1 MTTPQLTEDK
11 IKIDAAANSN
21 PVANGSAKATCTQAP
36 AGPKNKNHQTLGEED
51 ISMDDIDTGSG
62 PHENGTGGPTQA
74 NEEYRYSSSSTS
86 QPGSRSSS
94 GNTEYREGEIDD
106 FPYDDEF
113 EDEDKSFVSDL
124 RGGGKGIRSA
134 RTSISSLPGSVVVFP
149 NNKSGGNGHLS
160 RGDYRQ
166 DININTADRNPI
178 FESPLSGGR
187 VRSKKKIAKDGRYS
201 YAPQV
206 RDLDSPFRHPSSV
219 RAMQMGDEDYYDDGC
234 MDDGN
239 YFSSPPSR
247 NSRMGGRQHGSP
259 RMSDVSFRSRPM
271 SPSDQRSYHTSP
283 PQPIQPSKEYAL
295 VLLHC
300 TLLPP
305 CFPLSLPPGLPPP
318 SKELLKEILPDAY
331 WTRWKLLEEKIGS
344 TGLLRDRGI
353 LISHPQEAYDL
364 LEERLLETLGL
375 TRPRLAYGHFI
386 GGEDDTDEDEHV
398 TEDEDEDN
406 DTETGCVK
414 HKCQDCGQKV
424 IKNRDGIEKKW
435 EVRVYAANGLMGQ
448 GAWSAAWK
456 EMEKVDVEVGLCLP
470 TKLRNELELR
480 LTQEI
485 LKPEVKVKDFPLRAS
500 KSGEIPSVRPQS
512 QIDGLDEPPQAKPAA
527 KSPAR
532 ERGRIASIPKSTQ
545 YPGDDVNLWKALF
558 NYIRIVCRG
567 NQLPIMT
574 VFLVLL
580 ALLTPSPYHFLG
592 HSSSDVTMPQLD
604 TISLDQASITPM
616 PTSKVEAVSQPPA
629 SSGEIVESS
638 LPVRQEL
645 PTASYSGDSSQETV
659 STQLDSSA
667 SHPKSQEQKT
677 SSELDTLLDENPS
690 AETIAS
696 TQSGLPIS
704 GYQQPN
710 DTTMP
715 SQPEEPA
722 FSVPS
727 ASSDYSTQQDQPS
740 PSFTPSSSSYATSST
755 SPTLRPVE
763 NGDQPEDTQ
772 DFLHFSVPQD
782 HIPISTDAAAPEVE
796 IARDEI
802 FESVPKPPQS
812 TPAPTPAAMEKE
824 NGLPFQS
831 SPHEKVVHADSKPST
846 DEEDQ

>member
-21 PVANGSAKATCTQAP
+21 PVDNGSAKATCTQAP
-36 AGPKNKNHQTLGEED
+36 AGPKNKNQTLGEAD

-74 NEEYRYSSSSTS
+74 KEEYRYSSSSTS
-86 QPGSRSSS
+86 QPGSRGSS
-94 GNTEYREGEIDD
+94 GNTEYGEGEIDD

-149 NNKSGGNGHLS
+149 SNKPAGSGQLA

-166 DININTADRNPI
+166 NINTNASDRNPM

-187 VRSKKKIAKDGRYS
+187 VRSKKNIAKDGRYS
-201 YAPQV
+201 YAPHV

-247 NSRMGGRQHGSP
+247 NGRMGGRQHGSP

-271 SPSDQRSYHTSP
+271 SPSDQRSYHASP

-295 VLLHC
+295 ILLHC

-386 GGEDDTDEDEHV
+386 GGEDDTDEDEQV
-398 TEDEDEDN
+398 TEDEDESN
-406 DTETGCVK
+406 DTETGCVR

-424 IKNRDGIEKKW
+424 IKNRDGVEKKW

-470 TKLRNELELR
+470 TKLRNELEQKLA
-480 LTQEI
+480 QEMV
-485 LKPEVKVKDFPLRAS
+485 KPEAKVKDFPLQESKAS
-500 KSGEIPSVRPQS
+500 DIPSARLQS
-512 QIDGLDEPPQAKPAA
+512 QIDGLDEPPQAKPTA

-532 ERGRIASIPKSTQ
+532 ERGRIASTPKSTQ
-545 YPGDDVNLWKALF
+545 YSRDDVNLWKALF

-580 ALLTPSPYHFLG
+580 ALLTPSPYHLFG
-592 HSSSDVTMPQLD
+592 HSPDVTIPQPD
-604 TISLDQASITPM
+604 TISLDQAPIMPM
-616 PTSKVEAVSQPPA
+616 PTSQAEAVSQPPV
-629 SSGEIVESS
+629 SSEEIVESS
-638 LPVRQEL
+638 LPVIQGL
-645 PTASYSGDSSQETV
+645 PTASYSEASSLETV
-659 STQLDSSA
+659 SAQLDSSA
-667 SHPKSQEQKT
+667 SHPRFQEQKP
-677 SSELDTLLDENPS
+677 SSDLDLLLDENPS
-690 AETIAS
+690 AETIVS
-696 TQSGLPIS
+696 TQSGLPVS
-704 GYQQPN
+704 GYQQPK
-710 DTTMP
+710 DTMIP
-715 SQPEEPA
+715 SQSNEPA
-722 FSVPS
+722 SPVPP
-727 ASSDYSTQQDQPS
+727 ASPDYPTQQDQPS
-740 PSFTPSSSSYATSST
+740 PSPIPSSSSYATSSA
-755 SPTLRPVE
+755 SPSLPPVG
-763 NGDQPEDTQ
+763 NGEQPVDTQ
-772 DFLHFSVPQD
+772 DFLHSSVSQG
-782 HIPISTDAAAPEVE
+782 HAPISTDGAVPKVEVT
-796 IARDEI
+796 RDET
-802 FESVPKPPQS
+802 FESVPVPPQS
-812 TPAPTPAAMEKE
+812 TPAPTSAAMEKGNE
-824 NGLPFQS
+824 LPFL
-831 SPHEKVVHADSKPST
+831 SPHEKVVHADSEPST

>member
-21 PVANGSAKATCTQAP
+21 PVGNGSAKATCTQAP
-36 AGPKNKNHQTLGEED
+36 ASPKNKNQTLGKGD
-51 ISMDDIDTGSG
+51 ISMGDIDTGSG

-74 NEEYRYSSSSTS
+74 NEGYRYSSSSTS
-86 QPGSRSSS
+86 QPGSRGSS
-94 GNTEYREGEIDD
+94 GNTEYGEGEIDD

-113 EDEDKSFVSDL
+113 DDEDKSFVSNL

-149 NNKSGGNGHLS
+149 NNKAAGNGQLS

-166 DININTADRNPI
+166 NININASDGNTM

-234 MDDGN
+234 MDDN

-247 NSRMGGRQHGSP
+247 NGRMGGHQHGSP

-271 SPSDQRSYHTSP
+271 SPSDQRSYHASP

-305 CFPLSLPPGLPPP
+305 CFPLSLPPGLPLP

-344 TGLLRDRGI
+344 TGLSRDRGI

-386 GGEDDTDEDEHV
+386 GGEDDTDEDDQV
-398 TEDEDEDN
+398 TEDEDENN

-470 TKLRNELELR
+470 TRLRNELEQRLAREMLR
-480 LTQEI
+480 
-485 LKPEVKVKDFPLRAS
+485 PEAKVKGFPLGASEAS
-500 KSGEIPSVRPQS
+500 KIPSARPQS
-512 QIDGLDEPPQAKPAA
+512 QIDGLDEPPQAKPAIKLSA
-527 KSPAR
+527 HQRS
-532 ERGRIASIPKSTQ
+532 RIASTPKSTQ
-545 YPGDDVNLWKALF
+545 YSGDDVNLWKALF

-567 NQLPIMT
+567 NQLPILT
-574 VFLVLL
+574 VLLVLL
-580 ALLTPSPYHFLG
+580 ALLTPSPYHLFG
-592 HSSSDVTMPQLD
+592 HSSDGTIPQLN
-604 TISLDQASITPM
+604 TIPLDQTSIMAM
-616 PTSKVEAVSQPPA
+616 PTSKAEAVSQPPV
-629 SSGEIVESS
+629 SSVEIVENS

-645 PTASYSGDSSQETV
+645 PTASYSEASSQETI
-659 STQLDSSA
+659 SSQLDSSA
-667 SHPKSQEQKT
+667 SHPGFQEQKA
-677 SSELDTLLDENPS
+677 SSEMDPLLDENLS

-696 TQSGLPIS
+696 TQSNLPVS
-704 GYQQPN
+704 GYEQPN
-710 DTTMP
+710 DTPMP
-715 SQPEEPA
+715 PQSEEPA
-722 FSVPS
+722 FSVPPV
-727 ASSDYSTQQDQPS
+727 SSDYSTQQDQPS
-740 PSFTPSSSSYATSST
+740 SSLTPSSSAASSA
-755 SPTLRPVE
+755 SAILPPVE
-763 NGDQPEDTQ
+763 NEEQPADTQ
-772 DFLHFSVPQD
+772 GLSHSSVSQD
-782 HIPISTDAAAPEVE
+782 HAPISTDAAAPEVE
-796 IARDEI
+796 ITHDET
-802 FESVPKPPQS
+802 FESVLVPPQS
-812 TPAPTPAAMEKE
+812 SPAPTSAAIEKG
-824 NGLPFQS
+824 NRLPFQFI
-831 SPHEKVVHADSKPST
+831 PHDNVVHADSKLST
-846 DEEDQ
+846 DEEDP